1 MNTPNKKTKL
11 LYFPAVVSLIVG
23 LMIYIIF
30 RENTYISKIF
40 ENYMD
45 FSYLRHC
52 ARALESNFLKYYFP
66 DFLWALSLDFW
77 MHIIVS
83 PKSRG
88 SLACSAVSGG
98 FGVFYEVLQYTGVV
112 AGTFDY
118 ADIVMYL
125 SATLLV
131 SAYYCTLISQ
141 KKEKRK

>member
-11 LYFPAVVSLIVG
+11 LYFPAVVSLIAG

-40 ENYMD
+40 ENYID

-52 ARALESNFLKYYFP
+52 ARAWESNFLKYYFP
-66 DFLWALSLDFW
+66 DFLWALSLDCW

-83 PKSRG
+83 PKNRG

-98 FGVFYEVLQYTGVV
+98 FGTFYEVLQYTDVV
-112 AGTFDY
+112 AGTFDFL
-118 ADIVMYL
+118 DIAMYL
-125 SATLLV
+125 SATALV
-131 SAYYCTLISQ
+131 SVYYYTLINQ
-141 KKEKRK
+141 KKEKMK